1 MQALSHK
8 NIPTIL
14 GVQIQKSPMSLVIEF
29 IGENDTSITLS
40 KLLSCDNYQE
50 AVKNLQNLLT
60 NNDWL
65 IISHNLAEALS
76 HIHSKGF
83 LHCDDLKSNN
93 VLESIRNGYIID
105 FGKAC
110 HSSFP
115 PAKKY
120 SISYSHIAPEVLK
133 GSPSSK
139 ASDIFSLGK
148 ILYKVGTRFEIP
160 ILVSTA

>member
-8 NIPTIL
+8 NIPIIL

-29 IGENDTSITLS
+29 IGEHDTSITLS

-93 VLESIRNGYIID
+93 VLESNRNGYIID

-115 PAKKY
+115 
-120 SISYSHIAPEVLK
+120 LQ
-133 GSPSSK
+133 
-139 ASDIFSLGK
+139 
-148 ILYKVGTRFEIP
+148 R
-160 ILVSTA
+160 STAFHILILLLKFLRVLQAAKQVISFLLEKFCIK

>member
-29 IGENDTSITLS
+29 IGEHDTSITLR

-65 IISHNLAEALS
+65 IISHNLSEALS

-83 LHCDDLKSNN
+83 LHCDLQCSCKQ
-93 VLESIRNGYIID
+93 
-105 FGKAC
+105 
-110 HSSFP
+110 
-115 PAKKY
+115 
-120 SISYSHIAPEVLK
+120 
-133 GSPSSK
+133 
-139 ASDIFSLGK
+139 
-148 ILYKVGTRFEIP
+148 
-160 ILVSTA
+160 

>member
-1 MQALSHK
+1 MSLVLLFSFLLYVEITKLLILWPLPFATHFKRLNIKVVEKQSLLHDTKEAQIMQALSHK

-29 IGENDTSITLS
+29 IGEHDTSITLR

-65 IISHNLAEALS
+65 IISHNLSEALS

-83 LHCDDLKSNN
+83 LHCDLQCSCKQ
-93 VLESIRNGYIID
+93 
-105 FGKAC
+105 
-110 HSSFP
+110 
-115 PAKKY
+115 
-120 SISYSHIAPEVLK
+120 
-133 GSPSSK
+133 
-139 ASDIFSLGK
+139 
-148 ILYKVGTRFEIP
+148 
-160 ILVSTA
+160 